1 MSEQEYIDTPEDKEF
16 LKGFNNGWI
25 IAEHE
30 PKISK
35 IVVGALQRTEEHGD
49 IYLEGIQEGILR
61 YELEKAKERFRSFP
75 TPTKGKTPDK
85 DKGRT
90 KDI

>member
-1 MSEQEYIDTPEDKEF
+1 MNKQEYIDTPEDKEF

-30 PKISK
+30 PQISK
-35 IVVGALQRTEEHGD
+35 IVVGALQRVEEHQD
-49 IYLEGIQEGILR
+49 IYLDGIQEGILR
-61 YELEKAKERFRSFP
+61 HELEKAKERFRNFP
-75 TPTKGKTPDK
+75 TPNKEQSPDK

-90 KDI
+90 KE